1 MVLTTVPFRA
11 NNGFLL
17 FVLNCFIQLCDPKL
31 QSFYFSIDIVPMEH
45 LPVFILA
52 EDHKLYATRKDGC
65 IHDLKLHLVTLKE
78 FDPAEDRPRNKRQGI
93 HEVNKHA
100 RHHLFAIQLT
110 SH

>member
-1 MVLTTVPFRA
+1 MVLTTVPFRT

-45 LPVFILA
+45 LPVLVLA
-52 EDHKLYATRKDGC
+52 EDHELYATRKDGC
-65 IHDLKLHLVTLKE
+65 IHDLKLHPVSLEEL
-78 FDPAEDRPRNKRQGI
+78 DPAEDRPRNKRQRI
-93 HEVNKHA
+93 YSVNKHA
-100 RHHLFAIQLT
+100 RQHLFALQLP